1 MAEITCENCG
11 KQLHLSDVFAGQT
24 KTCVCG
30 HQFVV
35 PGKAPNIQ
43 AKLANV
49 APRRAQSSRK
59 ALVLIGVAVLGLVVL
74 GSATAGIIL
83 VSRGIKTVTQEEC
96 ARISRGMSKAAVEDI
111 VGSEGE
117 MIFEGTGGEGL
128 GLMMTL
134 SAPNLV
140 ALEFIADEEKMKYYP
155 DSADPVELM
164 NTMKTVSFGYY
175 RWRNGDGTGLHATFV
190 QDHMVWFLYEDAAMV
205 ELGKRMADSSD
216 G

>member
-35 PGKAPNIQ
+35 PGKVPNIQ
-43 AKLANV
+43 AKLANP
-49 APRRAQSSRK
+49 APEHARGSRK
-59 ALVLIGVAVLGLVVL
+59 ALILVGVAVLGVVL
-74 GSATAGIIL
+74 LASALAGIIL
-83 VSRGIKTVTQEEC
+83 IRRGFKTVTQDEYN
-96 ARISRGMSKAAVEDI
+96 RISRGMSKASVEEI

-128 GLMMTL
+128 ELMMTL

-164 NTMKTVSFGYY
+164 NAMKTVPFGYY
-175 RWRNGDGTGLHATFV
+175 RWTNGDRTGLHATFV
-190 QDHMVWFLYEDAAMV
+190 ADHMVWFMYEDEVMV
-205 ELGKRMADSSD
+205 ELGKRVAESGD